1 MAVSKNS
8 EPKKQTKVI
17 TIRIDKELNENLDRM
32 KERMGINKNS
42 LIKNYL
48 ELSKYFLKRKSTI
61 QSLNDRDLVIVK
73 RSFLRNL
80 IENLIDEKKQIIFG
94 DKLGRFINDIARIY
108 GKQEDL
114 EFKIDFCDNLGF
126 FNNLLDESNY
136 VLVEKK
142 FGPAKFVEAFLYRL
156 FEQKELNPS
165 YNEEEMKGNKSL
177 RQKYKSQIK
186 QLDISSSHYS
196 YEFARIDKES

>member
-1 MAVSKNS
+1 MSKEF
-8 EPKKQTKVI
+8 EPKKSTKVI
-17 TIRIDKELNENLDRM
+17 TIRIDRELNENLDRI
-32 KERMGINKNS
+32 KDRMGITKNN

-61 QSLNDRDLVIVK
+61 QSLNDRDLVIIK

-80 IENLIDEKKQIIFG
+80 IERLEETEQINFG
-94 DKLGRFINDIARIY
+94 DKLGRFINDIARIN

-114 EFKIDFCDNLGF
+114 QFKIDFCDNLGF
-126 FNNLLDESNY
+126 FNNLFDESNY

-142 FGPAKFVEAFLYRL
+142 FGSSKFVEAFLWRL
-156 FEQKELNPS
+156 FEQEELNPD
-165 YNEEEMKGNKSL
+165 YIEEEMKGNKSL
-177 RQKYKSQIK
+177 RQKYKNQIK

-196 YEFARIDKES
+196 YEFAQIKKEKKD

>member
-1 MAVSKNS
+1 MSKGS
-8 EPKKQTKVI
+8 ESTKVI
-17 TIRIDKELNENLDRM
+17 TIRIDKRLNDNLDRI
-32 KERMGINKNS
+32 KDRMGITKNR

-61 QSLNDRDLVIVK
+61 QSLNDRDLVVIK
-73 RSFLRNL
+73 RSFVRNL
-80 IENLIDEKKQIIFG
+80 IKRLEETEQINFG

-136 VLVEKK
+136 VLIEKK
-142 FGPAKFVEAFLYRL
+142 FGPQKFVEAFLWRL
-156 FEQKELNPS
+156 FEQKELNPD
-165 YNEEEMKGNKSL
+165 YIEEEMKGNKSL
-177 RQKYKSQIK
+177 RQKYENQVKP
-186 QLDISSSHYS
+186 LEISSSHYS
-196 YEFARIDKES
+196 YEFARLDKETKD

>member
-1 MAVSKNS
+1 MSKDS
-8 EPKKQTKVI
+8 EPKKSTKVI

-32 KERMGINKNS
+32 KDRMGITKNS

-48 ELSKYFLKRKSTI
+48 ELSKYFLKHKSTI
-61 QSLNDRDLVIVK
+61 RSLNDRDLVVIK

-80 IENLIDEKKQIIFG
+80 IKKLDETEQLEFG
-94 DKLGRFINDIARIY
+94 DKVGQFINDIARIY

-126 FNNLLDESNY
+126 FNNLLDDSNY

-142 FGPAKFVEAFLYRL
+142 FGPSKFAEAFLWRL
-156 FEQKELNPS
+156 FEQKELNPN
-165 YNEEEMKGNKSL
+165 YTEEEMNKNKSL
-177 RQKYKSQIK
+177 RQKYKNQIK
-186 QLDISSSHYS
+186 IKDISSSHYS

>member
-1 MAVSKNS
+1 MSKDL
-8 EPKKQTKVI
+8 EPKKSTKVI
-17 TIRIDKELNENLDRM
+17 TIRIDEELNDNLDRI
-32 KERMGINKNS
+32 KDRMGITKNN

-61 QSLNDRDLVIVK
+61 QSLNDRNLIVIK

-80 IENLIDEKKQIIFG
+80 IERLEETEQINFG

-114 EFKIDFCDNLGF
+114 QFKIDFCDNLGF

-142 FGPAKFVEAFLYRL
+142 FGPAKFAEAFLWRL
-156 FEQKELNPS
+156 FEQKELNPN
-165 YNEEEMKGNKSL
+165 YIEEEMKGNKSL
-177 RQKYKSQIK
+177 RQKYINQIK

-196 YEFARIDKES
+196 FEFARIDEEN

>member
-1 MAVSKNS
+1 MSKEI
-8 EPKKQTKVI
+8 EPKKKTKVI
-17 TIRIDKELNENLDRM
+17 TIRIDQELNENLDRM
-32 KERMGINKNS
+32 KDRMGINKNS

-61 QSLNDRDLVIVK
+61 QSLNDRDLVVIK

-80 IENLIDEKKQIIFG
+80 LEKLKETEQIDFG

-114 EFKIDFCDNLGF
+114 QYKIDFCDNLGF

-142 FGPAKFVEAFLYRL
+142 FGPTKFAEAFLWRL
-156 FEQKELNPS
+156 FEQKELNPNFGIES
-165 YNEEEMKGNKSL
+165 EMKGNKSL
-177 RQKYKSQIK
+177 RQKYKNQIK
-186 QLDISSSHYS
+186 KLDISSSHYS
-196 YEFARIDKES
+196 YEFARVDKES

>member
-1 MAVSKNS
+1 LSKDS
-8 EPKKQTKVI
+8 EPKKLTKVI

-32 KERMGINKNS
+32 KERMGITKNN

-48 ELSKYFLKRKSTI
+48 ELSKYFLKHKSTI
-61 QSLNDRDLVIVK
+61 RSLNDRDLVVVK

-80 IENLIDEKKQIIFG
+80 IEKLDETNQLSFG
-94 DKLGRFINDIARIY
+94 DKIGLFINDIARIY
-108 GKQEDL
+108 GKQDDL

-126 FNNLLDESNY
+126 FNNLLDESNQL
-136 VLVEKK
+136 LVEKK
-142 FGPAKFVEAFLYRL
+142 FGPTKFVEAFLWRL
-156 FEQKELNPS
+156 FEQKELNPN

-177 RQKYKSQIK
+177 RQKYKNQIK

-196 YEFARIDKES
+196 YEFARVDKES

>member
-1 MAVSKNS
+1 MSKDF

-17 TIRIDKELNENLDRM
+17 TIRIDQELNETLDRM
-32 KERMGINKNS
+32 KGRMGITKNS

-48 ELSKYFLKRKSTI
+48 ELSKYFLKHKSTI
-61 QSLNDRDLVIVK
+61 RSLNDRDLVVVK

-80 IENLIDEKKQIIFG
+80 IEQLDEKKQLSSG
-94 DKLGRFINDIARIY
+94 DKIGRFINDIARIY
-108 GKQEDL
+108 GKQDDL

-126 FNNLLDESNY
+126 FNNLLDESNQL
-136 VLVEKK
+136 LVEKK
-142 FGPAKFVEAFLYRL
+142 FGPTKFVEAFLWRL
-156 FEQKELNPS
+156 FEQKELNPN

-177 RQKYKSQIK
+177 RQKYKNQMK

>member
-1 MAVSKNS
+1 LSKEN
-8 EPKKQTKVI
+8 EPKKSTKVI
-17 TIRIDKELNENLDRM
+17 TIRIDHELNENLDRM
-32 KERMGINKNS
+32 KDRMGINKNS

-48 ELSKYFLKRKSTI
+48 ELSKYFLKHKSTI
-61 QSLNDRDLVIVK
+61 RSLNDRDLVVIK

-80 IENLIDEKKQIIFG
+80 IEQLDETEQIKFG
-94 DKLGRFINDIARIY
+94 DKVGRFINDIARIY

-186 QLDISSSHYS
+186 QLYISSSHYS

>member
-1 MAVSKNS
+1 LSRNS
-8 EPKKQTKVI
+8 EPKKTTKVI

-32 KERMGINKNS
+32 KDRMGITKNS

-61 QSLNDRDLVIVK
+61 QSLNDRDLVVIK

-80 IENLIDEKKQIIFG
+80 VERLDETEQINFG

-114 EFKIDFCDNLGF
+114 QYKINFCDNLGF

-142 FGPAKFVEAFLYRL
+142 FGPIKFAEAFLWRL
-156 FEQKELNPS
+156 FEQKELNS
-165 YNEEEMKGNKSL
+165 NYIEEEMKGNKSL
-177 RQKYKSQIK
+177 RQKYKNQIK
-186 QLDISSSHYS
+186 ELNISSSHYS
-196 YEFARIDKES
+196 YEFARIDEKAND

>member
-1 MAVSKNS
+1 MSKIS

-17 TIRIDKELNENLDRM
+17 TIRIDQELNENLDRM

-48 ELSKYFLKRKSTI
+48 ELSKYFLKHKSTI
-61 QSLNDRDLVIVK
+61 QSLNDRDLVVVK
-73 RSFLRNL
+73 RSFLRDIIKCL
-80 IENLIDEKKQIIFG
+80 KETEQINFG
-94 DKLGRFINDIARIY
+94 DKLGEFINDIARIY

-114 EFKIDFCDNLGF
+114 QYKIDFCDNLGF

-142 FGPAKFVEAFLYRL
+142 FGPAKFAEAFLWRL
-156 FEQKELNPS
+156 FEQKELNPN
-165 YNEEEMKGNKSL
+165 YIEEEMKGNKSL
-177 RQKYKSQIK
+177 RQKYKNQIK
-186 QLDISSSHYS
+186 QLEISSSHYS
-196 YEFARIDKES
+196 YEFARIDKEK

>member
-32 KERMGINKNS
+32 KERIGINKNS

-61 QSLNDRDLVIVK
+61 QSLNDRDLVVVK

-80 IENLIDEKKQIIFG
+80 IDCLKETEQIYFG
-94 DKLGRFINDIARIY
+94 DKLGEFINDIARIY

-114 EFKIDFCDNLGF
+114 QYKIDFCDNLGF

-142 FGPAKFVEAFLYRL
+142 FGPAKFVEAFYTDY
-156 FEQKELNPS
+156 LN
-165 YNEEEMKGNKSL
+165 KK
-177 RQKYKSQIK
+177 
-186 QLDISSSHYS
+186 
-196 YEFARIDKES
+196 

>member
-1 MAVSKNS
+1 MSKNS
-8 EPKKQTKVI
+8 EPKKLTKVI
-17 TIRIDKELNENLDRM
+17 TIRIDQELSDNLDRM
-32 KERMGINKNS
+32 KDRMGITKNN

-48 ELSKYFLKRKSTI
+48 ELSKYFLKGKSTI
-61 QSLNDRDLVIVK
+61 QSLNDRDLVVIK

-80 IENLIDEKKQIIFG
+80 IERLDETEQINFG
-94 DKLGRFINDIARIY
+94 DKLGRLINDIARIY

-114 EFKIDFCDNLGF
+114 QYKIDFCDNLGF

-142 FGPAKFVEAFLYRL
+142 FGPSKFAEAFLWRI
-156 FEQKELNPS
+156 FEQKELNPN
-165 YNEEEMKGNKSL
+165 YIEEEMKGNKSL

-186 QLDISSSHYS
+186 QLEISSSHYS

>member
-1 MAVSKNS
+1 MSKDF

-17 TIRIDKELNENLDRM
+17 TIRIDQELSDNLDRM
-32 KERMGINKNS
+32 KDRMGITKNN

-48 ELSKYFLKRKSTI
+48 ELSKYFLKGKSTI
-61 QSLNDRDLVIVK
+61 QSLNDRDLVVIK

-80 IENLIDEKKQIIFG
+80 IERLDETEQLTFG
-94 DKLGRFINDIARIY
+94 DKLGRLINDIARIY

-114 EFKIDFCDNLGF
+114 QYKIDFCDNLGF

-142 FGPAKFVEAFLYRL
+142 FGPAKFAEAFLWRI
-156 FEQKELNPS
+156 FEQKELNPN
-165 YNEEEMKGNKSL
+165 YIEEEMKGNKSL
-177 RQKYKSQIK
+177 RQKYKNQIK

>member
-1 MAVSKNS
+1 MSKNS

-17 TIRIDKELNENLDRM
+17 TIRIDQELNENLDRM
-32 KERMGINKNS
+32 KDRMGINKNS

-48 ELSKYFLKRKSTI
+48 ELSKYFLKHKSTI
-61 QSLNDRDLVIVK
+61 RSLNDRDLVVIK

-80 IENLIDEKKQIIFG
+80 IEQLDETKQLNFG
-94 DKLGRFINDIARIY
+94 DKIGRFINDIARIY
-108 GKQEDL
+108 GKHEDL

-142 FGPAKFVEAFLYRL
+142 FGPTKFVEAFLWRL

-165 YNEEEMKGNKSL
+165 YIEEEMKGNKSL
-177 RQKYKSQIK
+177 RQKYKNQIK
-186 QLDISSSHYS
+186 QLDKQYESHYS